1 MATKT
6 SKSNPTHIKVKLSYI
21 IAGVITALLLLAI
34 ISILLVRNDQY
45 KELTQLQSKVQELV
59 NLEKTNN
66 VEAIAEETLSQ
77 PISQTRREIEDYN
90 VFAANDSLKQL
101 KISITKSSEEI
112 QDAILKKHAE
122 EATQAALAKQEAA
135 AAAAGQAAH
144 SNPKTVPS
152 VQVPILMY
160 HKPPAD
166 FDAQMAALKN
176 KGYNTIHMKDLADY
190 FAGRAQLPSKPA
202 VVTFDDG
209 FAVQQDVMPI
219 LQQYGIKTTLYLIEG
234 GDLSHYC
241 IGLKRI
247 DGEQCGDAY
256 LKPDNVKQM
265 LQSGL
270 IEVGAHTVDHPNLAG
285 MTPSDQ
291 MYQIFTSKSYL
302 EQTFGNPVTTFAYP
316 YGTYNSTSVELVGKA
331 GYSTAVTTA
340 PGILQNPQQPFILH
354 RARDTYSLP

>member
-1 MATKT
+1 MLVL
-6 SKSNPTHIKVKLSYI
+6 ICL
-21 IAGVITALLLLAI
+21 IAV
-34 ISILLVRNDQY
+34 LLVRNDQY
-45 KELTQLQSKVQELV
+45 KTLSQLQNKVQELV
-59 NLEKTNN
+59 NLEKTNG
-66 VEAIAEETLSQ
+66 VEAIAEETLSE
-77 PISQTRREIEDYN
+77 PVSQARHEIDDYN
-90 VFAANDSLKQL
+90 LFAANDSLKKL
-101 KISITKSSEEI
+101 KITITKSAEEI
-112 QDAILKKHAE
+112 EDAIVKKHAE
-122 EATQAALAKQEAA
+122 EAAQAALAKQEAEA
-135 AAAAGQAAH
+135 AAAAQAAH
-144 SNPKTVPS
+144 NNPKTVAG

-190 FAGRAQLPSKPA
+190 FAGRSQLPNKPA

-219 LQQYGIKTTLYLIEG
+219 LQKYGIKTTLYLIEG

-270 IEVGAHTVDHPNLAG
+270 IEVGAHTVDHPNLAS

-291 MYQIFTSKSYL
+291 MFQIFTSKSYL

-331 GYSTAVTTA
+331 GFLTAVTTA
-340 PGILQNPQQPFILH
+340 PGIAQNPQQPFLLH
-354 RARDTYSLP
+354 RVRDTYSLP

>member
-1 MATKT
+1 MATKKPQ
-6 SKSNPTHIKVKLSYI
+6 SKHINIRVSHLI
-21 IAGVITALLLLAI
+21 IGLVTVLVLICLIAV
-34 ISILLVRNDQY
+34 LLVRNDQY
-45 KELTQLQSKVQELV
+45 KTLSQLQNKVQELV
-59 NLEKTNN
+59 NLEKTNG
-66 VEAIAEETLSQ
+66 VEAIAEETLSE
-77 PISQTRREIEDYN
+77 PVSQARHEIDDYN
-90 VFAANDSLKQL
+90 LFAANDSLKKL
-101 KISITKSSEEI
+101 KITITKSAEEI
-112 QDAILKKHAE
+112 EDAIVKKHAE
-122 EATQAALAKQEAA
+122 EAAQAALAKQEAEA
-135 AAAAGQAAH
+135 ATAAQAAH
-144 SNPKTVPS
+144 NNPKTVAG

-190 FAGRAQLPSKPA
+190 FAGRSQLPNKPA

-219 LQQYGIKTTLYLIEG
+219 LQKYGIKTTLYLIEG

-291 MYQIFTSKSYL
+291 MFQIFTSKSYL

-331 GYSTAVTTA
+331 GFLTAVTTA
-340 PGILQNPQQPFILH
+340 PGIAQNPQQPFLLH
-354 RARDTYSLP
+354 RVRDTYSLP

>member
-1 MATKT
+1 MA
-6 SKSNPTHIKVKLSYI
+6 VKQSQPKHLRIRISHL
-21 IAGVITALLLLAI
+21 ITGLAVVLVLLGLTAA
-34 ISILLVRNDQY
+34 LLVRNDQY
-45 KELTQLQSKVQELV
+45 RTLSQLQNKIQELV

-66 VEAIAEETLSQ
+66 VEAITEETLSQ
-77 PISQTRREIEDYN
+77 PVSQTRHEIDDFN
-90 VFAANDSLKQL
+90 LFTANDSLKKL
-101 KISITKSSEEI
+101 KVTITKSAEEI
-112 QDAILKKHAE
+112 EDAIAKKHAE
-122 EATQAALAKQEAA
+122 EAAQAALNKQRAEAE
-135 AAAAGQAAH
+135 AAGQAAH
-144 SNPKTVPS
+144 SNPKTVPG

-166 FDAQMAALKN
+166 FDAQMAALKS
-176 KGYNTIHMKDLADY
+176 KGYNTIHMKDLAEY
-190 FAGRAQLPSKPA
+190 FAGRGQLPSKPA

-219 LQQYGIKTTLYLIEG
+219 LQKYGIKTTLYLIEG

-247 DGEQCGDAY
+247 DGEPCGDAY

-270 IEVGAHTVDHPNLAG
+270 IEVGAHTVDHPNLAA

-291 MYQIFTSKSYL
+291 MFQIFTSKSYL

-316 YGTYNSTSVELVGKA
+316 YGTYNSTSVQLVGQA
-331 GYSTAVTTA
+331 GFATAVTTQ
-340 PGILQNPQQPFILH
+340 PGLMQNPQQPFLLH
-354 RARDTYSLP
+354 RVRDTYSLP

>member
-1 MATKT
+1 MATKKT
-6 SKSNPTHIKVKLSYI
+6 QPKHLHIKLSYFV
-21 IAGVITALLLLAI
+21 AGLITLLILICLI
-34 ISILLVRNDQY
+34 VVLLVRNNQY
-45 KELTQLQSKVQELV
+45 RELSQLQNKVQELV

-66 VEAIAEETLSQ
+66 VEAIAEEALSE
-77 PISQTRREIEDYN
+77 PVSQTRHEIDDYN
-90 VFAANDSLKQL
+90 LFAANDSLKKL
-101 KISITKSSEEI
+101 KITITKSSEEI
-112 QDAILKKHAE
+112 QDAIVKKHSE
-122 EATQAALAKQEAA
+122 EAAQAALAKQEAESA
-135 AAAAGQAAH
+135 SAGQAAH
-144 SNPKTVPS
+144 SNPKTVPG

-166 FDAQMAALKN
+166 FDAQMVALKN
-176 KGYNTIHMKDLADY
+176 KGYNTIHMKELAEY
-190 FAGRAQLPSKPA
+190 FAGRAQLPVKPA
-202 VVTFDDG
+202 VITFDDG

-219 LQQYGIKTTLYLIEG
+219 LQKYGIKTTLYLIEG

-291 MYQIFTSKSYL
+291 MFQIFTSKSYL

-340 PGILQNPQQPFILH
+340 PGISQNPQQPFLLH
-354 RARDTYSLP
+354 RVRDTYSLP

>member
-1 MATKT
+1 M
-6 SKSNPTHIKVKLSYI
+6 I
-21 IAGVITALLLLAI
+21 IGLVTVVVLICLIAA
-34 ISILLVRNDQY
+34 LLVRNDQY
-45 KELTQLQSKVQELV
+45 KTLSQLQNKVQELV
-59 NLEKTNN
+59 NLEKTNG
-66 VEAIAEETLSQ
+66 VEAIAEETLSE
-77 PISQTRREIEDYN
+77 PVSQARHEIDDYN
-90 VFAANDSLKQL
+90 LFAANDSLKKL
-101 KISITKSSEEI
+101 KITITKSAEEI
-112 QDAILKKHAE
+112 EDAIVKKHAE
-122 EATQAALAKQEAA
+122 EAAQAALAKQEAEA
-135 AAAAGQAAH
+135 ATAAQAAH
-144 SNPKTVPS
+144 NNPKTVAG

-166 FDAQMAALKN
+166 FDAQIAALKN

-190 FAGRAQLPSKPA
+190 FAGRSQLPNKPA

-219 LQQYGIKTTLYLIEG
+219 LQKYGIKTTLYLIEG

-291 MYQIFTSKSYL
+291 MFQIFTSKSYL

-331 GYSTAVTTA
+331 GFLTAVTTA
-340 PGILQNPQQPFILH
+340 PGIAQNPQQPFLLH
-354 RARDTYSLP
+354 RVRDTYSLP

>member
-1 MATKT
+1 MATKKPQ
-6 SKSNPTHIKVKLSYI
+6 SKHINIRVSHLI
-21 IAGVITALLLLAI
+21 IGLVTVLVLICLIAV
-34 ISILLVRNDQY
+34 LLVRNDQY
-45 KELTQLQSKVQELV
+45 KTLSQLQNKVQELV
-59 NLEKTNN
+59 NLEKTNG
-66 VEAIAEETLSQ
+66 VEAIAEETLSE
-77 PISQTRREIEDYN
+77 PVSQARHEIDDYN
-90 VFAANDSLKQL
+90 LFAANDSLKKL
-101 KISITKSSEEI
+101 KITITKSAEEI
-112 QDAILKKHAE
+112 EDAIVKKHAE
-122 EATQAALAKQEAA
+122 EAAQAALAKQEAEA
-135 AAAAGQAAH
+135 AAAAQAAH
-144 SNPKTVPS
+144 NNPKTVAG

-190 FAGRAQLPSKPA
+190 FAGRSQLPNKPA

-219 LQQYGIKTTLYLIEG
+219 LQKYGIKTTLYLIEG

-270 IEVGAHTVDHPNLAG
+270 IEVGAHTVDHPNLAS

-291 MYQIFTSKSYL
+291 MFQIFTSKSYL

-331 GYSTAVTTA
+331 GFLTAVTTA
-340 PGILQNPQQPFILH
+340 PGIAQNPQQPFLLH
-354 RARDTYSLP
+354 RVRDTYSLP